1 MLKRW
6 ADDLNG
12 PEGAYAILG
21 GTKYL
26 PDGEF

>member
-1 MLKRW
+1 LKRW